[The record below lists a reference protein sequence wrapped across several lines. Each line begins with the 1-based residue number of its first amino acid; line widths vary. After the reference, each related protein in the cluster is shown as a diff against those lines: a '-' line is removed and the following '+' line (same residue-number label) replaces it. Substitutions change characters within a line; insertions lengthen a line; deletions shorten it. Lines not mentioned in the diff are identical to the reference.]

1 MVVLDLLT
9 DVLYDHL
16 KLVKQQA
23 IPQRDQCDI
32 TFLYQQLYSLKIHLL
47 SKGRYGGHWVDIL
60 PTQMFTILNECV
72 CSETK
77 CSTQMRFHWTTL
89 IDWLIYCD

>member
-9 DVLYDHL
+9 DVFYDRL
-16 KLVKQQA
+16 KLDQQQA

-60 PTQMFTILNECV
+60 STHTNVDDIERVRLLRNEMQHSKAFSLDDV
-72 CSETK
+72 
-77 CSTQMRFHWTTL
+77 
-89 IDWLIYCD
+89 D